1 MFRLL
6 QGDVGSGKTVVALI
20 SSLNVIS
27 CGYQVAIMAP
37 TEILAKQ
44 HFALTKELFENNI
57 NIGLLTS
64 KTNYAEKKKD
74 Y

>member
-1 MFRLL
+1 
-6 QGDVGSGKTVVALI
+6 
-20 SSLNVIS
+20 
-27 CGYQVAIMAP
+27 MAP

-44 HFALTKELFENNI
+44 HFTLTKELFENNI

-64 KTNYAEKKKD
+64 KTNYAERKRLLIIFRIIKLI